1 MNKLEFNYSKL
12 HDFYSTVEI
21 PSMEIG
27 CLVMF
32 LTSTVISPQIWKE
45 WLDNQNCN
53 ETCGRLTCLVK
64 RGEKVHIYRIDDDE
78 EDENTPSFETSIE
91 NLKYILD
98 RWAQVLEEKPKKV
111 IITQDDNDNINVTFE
126 N

>member
-1 MNKLEFNYSKL
+1 MNKVESKYS
-12 HDFYSTVEI
+12 FIREGYSIGATSSVEA
-21 PSMEIG
+21 ER
-27 CLVMF
+27 LAMF
-32 LTSTVISPQIWKE
+32 LTSTVISPQTWKE
-45 WLDNQNCN
+45 WLDNLNYN
-53 ETCGRLTCLVK
+53 ETCGRLTCLIK
-64 RGEKVHIYRIDDDE
+64 RGNKVHIYRIDDDE
-78 EDENTPSFETSIE
+78 ENENTPSFETSIE